1 MSRRT
6 ARETAMQAYYQMEIR
21 KEYEVDVVSKY
32 IDGVTDNENDRK
44 FIEEMVS
51 IFVQNKEAI
60 DGEIVKNL
68 KGWSI
73 DRLSLIDLSI
83 LRIGLAEMLYRED
96 IPVKV
101 SINEAI
107 ELGKRY
113 GTDDSSSFISGLL
126 GAVAVKEDLDE

>member
-6 ARETAMQAYYQMEIR
+6 ARETAMQACYQMEIR

-32 IDGVTDNENDRK
+32 VDGVTDNENDRK

-51 IFVQNKEAI
+51 IFVQNKETI

>member
-1 MSRRT
+1 
-6 ARETAMQAYYQMEIR
+6 
-21 KEYEVDVVSKY
+21 
-32 IDGVTDNENDRK
+32 
-44 FIEEMVS
+44 MVS
-51 IFVQNKEAI
+51 IFVQNKETI

>member
-51 IFVQNKEAI
+51 IFVQNKETI